1 MRKFHTFAAITMI
14 MKKFFFILLVLTA
27 AFTIQAQEI
36 ELDPITVT
44 ATLSQKRSSE
54 TGRNITIINGEKF
67 QNLPVNS
74 LDELLRYVPG
84 VEIQARGPMGAQS
97 DIVLRGGTYQQV
109 LVILDGMRLN
119 DPNTGHFSSY
129 IPIAPAEIERIEVL
143 KGASSAIYGA
153 DAVGGVINVI
163 TKSFAAKQDKEAVNI
178 SAGAGAGEYG
188 LWNANAGFFVNK
200 KKLAI
205 GGGVITNNADGFQ
218 QRGIRGYFHN
228 TTASLSANYHFN
240 AKWNIA
246 YRIAYD
252 NRDFAAQNFYTTYSF
267 DTATEKVSSLW
278 NQVRLAYQSQ
288 KQSFIVD
295 AGFKRVNDEY
305 RFAPASTAN
314 SNKSEL
320 LQGLVQYQNQLTYST
335 ALVAGINYQQKM
347 IRSNDRGDHSLFW
360 ASPFVSLSQKIGTNF
375 FVRPSLQWVF
385 FQKINAELVPQLD
398 LSYKTKQFQLR
409 ASAGKTIRD
418 ADFTERYNNYNKAI
432 VQSGS
437 IGNPDLKAERS
448 FSYEAG
454 ADWFVKDYLKIS
466 STFFQRFH
474 RRLVDFSTTPYDEMP
489 RKDNLVPNGVYALAK
504 NIAEV
509 NTTGFETDA
518 QYTHAFNNKRHL
530 SGSVGLVWLN
540 SKSSDN
546 IPSFYIS
553 SHAKFL
559 TNFSVIYQCHNLS
572 FSVNGIYKKRNER
585 IASAINTAVSP
596 DYFLMNA
603 KVQYGFF
610 NRRLSVYAQ
619 MDNVFN
625 RQYSDLLG
633 SIMPGRWF
641 MGGVKWAMVKGQ

>member
-1 MRKFHTFAAITMI
+1 
-14 MKKFFFILLVLTA
+14 MKYLLSLLLFISGY
-27 AFTIQAQEI
+27 ISYAQEI

-54 TGRNITIINGEKF
+54 TGRNITIIKGEKF
-67 QNLPVNS
+67 KNLPVHS

-84 VEIQARGPMGAQS
+84 VEIQARGPMGSQS

-129 IPIAPAEIERIEVL
+129 IPIAPAEIERIEIL

-163 TKSFAAKQDKEAVNI
+163 TKSFAAKENQESINI
-178 SAGAGAGEYG
+178 NAGVAAGEYG
-188 LWNANAGFFVNK
+188 FLSADAGFFVSK
-200 KKLAI
+200 KKFSV
-205 GGGVITNNADGFQ
+205 GGGVITNNADGVQ

-228 TTASLSANYHFN
+228 TTASLSAKYHLN
-240 AKWNIA
+240 SNWNLA

-252 NRDFAAQNFYTTYSF
+252 NRDFAAQNFYTTFAF
-267 DTATEKVSSLW
+267 DTANEKVSSLW
-278 NQVRLAYQSQ
+278 NQLRLAYQTQ

-295 AGFKRVNDEY
+295 AGFKKVTDEY
-305 RFAPASTAN
+305 RFAPASSAN
-314 SNKSEL
+314 LNKSEL
-320 LQGLVQYQNQLTYST
+320 LQVLAQYQNQLTVST
-335 ALVAGINYQQKM
+335 SLVTGINYQQKM
-347 IRSNDRGDHSLFW
+347 IRSNDRGNHSLFW
-360 ASPFVSLSQKIGTNF
+360 ASPFVSLSQRIGTNF

-418 ADFTERYNNYNKAI
+418 ADFTERYNNYNKEI
-432 VQSGS
+432 VRSGS

-474 RRLVDFSTTPYDEMP
+474 RRLVDFTTTPYNQMP
-489 RKDNLVPNGVYALAK
+489 RKDNLVPNGVYALAN

-509 NTTGFETDA
+509 NTTGFETDI
-518 QYTHAFNNKRHL
+518 QYTQAINDKQHL
-530 SGSVGLVWLN
+530 SGSIGLVWLD
-540 SKSSDN
+540 SKSSDTV
-546 IPSFYIS
+546 PSFYIS

-559 TNFSVIYQCHNLS
+559 TNFSVIYQCHNFS
-572 FSVNGIYKKRNER
+572 FSVNGLYKKRNAR
-585 IASAINTAVSP
+585 TASAINTAVTP

-603 KVQYGFF
+603 KMQYALL
-610 NRRLSVYAQ
+610 NKRLSVFVQ

-625 RQYSDLLG
+625 RKYSDLLG

-641 MGGVKWAMVKGQ
+641 MGGVKYAFGKKGE

>member
-1 MRKFHTFAAITMI
+1 
-14 MKKFFFILLVLTA
+14 MKYFLPILLLI
-27 AFTIQAQEI
+27 FGYSGYAQEI

-54 TGRNITIINGEKF
+54 TGRNITIIKGDKF
-67 QNLPVNS
+67 KNLPIHS

-84 VEIQARGPMGAQS
+84 VEMQARGPMGAQS

-129 IPIAPAEIERIEVL
+129 IPIAPAEIERIEIL

-163 TKSFAAKQDKEAVNI
+163 TKSFAAKEHRENVNI
-178 SAGAGAGEYG
+178 NAGIAAGEYG
-188 LWNANAGFFVNK
+188 FLSADAGFFVSS
-200 KKLAI
+200 KKLSI

-228 TTASLSANYHFN
+228 TTASLSANYHFTN
-240 AKWNIA
+240 NWNIA

-267 DTATEKVSSLW
+267 DTATEKVSFLW
-278 NQVRLAYQSQ
+278 NQARLAYQTQ

-295 AGFKRVNDEY
+295 AGFKKVNDEY
-305 RFAPASTAN
+305 RFAPASVPN

-320 LQGLVQYQNQLTYST
+320 FQVLAQYQNQLSVST
-335 ALVAGINYQQKM
+335 SLVAGINYQQKR
-347 IRSNDRGDHSLFW
+347 ICSNDRGNHSLFW
-360 ASPFVSLSQKIGTNF
+360 ASPFISFSQRIGIHF
-375 FVRPSLQWVF
+375 LVRPSLQWVF

-398 LSYKTKQFQLR
+398 LSYKTKQFQFR

-418 ADFTERYNNYNKAI
+418 ADFTERYNNYNKEI
-432 VQSGS
+432 VRSGS

-454 ADWFVKDYLKIS
+454 FDWFVKEHLKIS

-474 RRLVDFSTTPYDEMP
+474 RRLVDFNTTPYEDMP

-509 NTTGFETDA
+509 NTTGFETDI
-518 QYTHAFNNKRHL
+518 QYTHAINDKQHL
-530 SGSVGLVWLN
+530 SGSIGLVWLD
-540 SKSSDN
+540 SKSSDS

-559 TNFSVIYQCHNLS
+559 TNFSVIYQYHNFS
-572 FSVNGIYKKRNER
+572 FSVNGLYKKRNER
-585 IASAINTAVSP
+585 IASSINTAVSP

-603 KVQYGFF
+603 KMGYDLS
-610 NRRLSVYAQ
+610 NRRFSVFVQ

-633 SIMPGRWF
+633 SVMPGRWF
-641 MGGVKWAMVKGQ
+641 MGGVRYQFGKAIRNRE

>member
-1 MRKFHTFAAITMI
+1 
-14 MKKFFFILLVLTA
+14 MKQFLAFLLLL
-27 AFTIQAQEI
+27 IGYISQAQEI

-54 TGRNITIINGEKF
+54 TGRNITIIKGEKF
-67 QNLPVNS
+67 QNLPVHS

-84 VEIQARGPMGAQS
+84 VEIQARGPMGSQS

-163 TKSFAAKQDKEAVNI
+163 TKSFAAKENQEATNI
-178 SAGAGAGEYG
+178 SAGIGAGEYG
-188 LWNANAGFFVNK
+188 FLTADAGFFMSK
-200 KKLAI
+200 KKLSI
-205 GGGVITNNADGFQ
+205 GGGVITNNADGVQ

-228 TTASLSANYHFN
+228 TTASLSANYYFN
-240 AKWNIA
+240 PNWNLA
-246 YRIAYD
+246 YRVAYD

-278 NQVRLAYQSQ
+278 NQLRLAYRSQ

-295 AGFKRVNDEY
+295 AGFKHVNDEY
-305 RFAPASTAN
+305 QFAPASTTN

-320 LQGLVQYQNQLTYST
+320 FQVLAQYQNQLTAST
-335 ALVAGINYQQKM
+335 SLVTGINFQQKI
-347 IRSNDRGDHSLFW
+347 IRSNDRGDHSLYW
-360 ASPFVSLSQKIGTNF
+360 ASPFVSLSQRIGSNF
-375 FVRPSLQWVF
+375 FVRPSLQWVY

-398 LSYKTKQFQLR
+398 LSYKLKQFQLR

-418 ADFTERYNNYNKAI
+418 ADFTERYNNYNKPI
-432 VQSGS
+432 VRSGS
-437 IGNPDLKAERS
+437 IGNPDLTAERS
-448 FSYEAG
+448 ISYEAG
-454 ADWFVKDYLKIS
+454 ADWFVKEYLKIS
-466 STFFQRFH
+466 ATFFQRFQK
-474 RRLVDFSTTPYDEMP
+474 RLIDFSTTAYSEMP
-489 RKDNLVPNGVYALAK
+489 RKVNLDPNGVYALAK

-509 NTTGFETDA
+509 NTSGFETDI
-518 QYTHAFNNKRHL
+518 QYTRAIAEKQQLTGNI
-530 SGSVGLVWLN
+530 GLVWLD
-540 SKSSDN
+540 SKSSDAA
-546 IPSFYIS
+546 PSFYIS

-559 TNFSVIYQCHNLS
+559 TNFSVIYQCHNFSLS
-572 FSVNGIYKKRNER
+572 INGLYKKRNER
-585 IASAINTAVSP
+585 AASSINTAVSP

-603 KVQYGFF
+603 KMQYAFLNKRF
-610 NRRLSVYAQ
+610 SAYLQ

-625 RQYSDLLG
+625 RKYSDLLG

-641 MGGVKWAMVKGQ
+641 MGGVRYQFAKGSVNK

>member
-1 MRKFHTFAAITMI
+1 
-14 MKKFFFILLVLTA
+14 MKYFLPLLLLILGYIA
-27 AFTIQAQEI
+27 QAQEI

-54 TGRNITIINGEKF
+54 TGRNITIIKGEKF
-67 QNLPVNS
+67 QNLPVHS

-84 VEIQARGPMGAQS
+84 VEIQARGPMGSQS

-163 TKSFAAKQDKEAVNI
+163 TKSFAAKENEDATRI
-178 SAGAGAGEYG
+178 SAGIGAGEYG
-188 LWNANAGFFVNK
+188 FLTADAGFFVNR
-200 KKLAI
+200 KKLSV
-205 GGGVITNNADGFQ
+205 GGGVITNNAGGIQ
-218 QRGIRGYFHN
+218 QRGIRGFFHN

-240 AKWNIA
+240 ANWNLS

-252 NRDFAAQNFYTTYSF
+252 NRDFAAQNFYTTYVF

-278 NQVRLAYQSQ
+278 NQARLAYRSQ
-288 KQSFIVD
+288 KQSFVID
-295 AGFKRVNDEY
+295 AGFKHVNDEY
-305 RFAPASTAN
+305 KFAPASTAN

-320 LQGLVQYQNQLTYST
+320 FQMLVQYQNQLTVST
-335 ALVAGINYQQKM
+335 SLISGINYQQKM
-347 IRSNDRGDHSLFW
+347 IRSNDRGDHSLFI
-360 ASPFVSLSQKIGTNF
+360 ASPFVSLSQRIGAHF

-398 LSYKTKQFQLR
+398 LSYKVNHVQLR

-418 ADFTERYNNYNKAI
+418 ADFTERYNNYNKET
-432 VQSGS
+432 VSSGS

-448 FSYEAG
+448 LSYEAG
-454 ADWFVKDYLKIS
+454 ADWFVKEYLKIS

-489 RKDNLVPNGVYALAK
+489 RKDNLVPGGIYALAK

-509 NTTGFETDA
+509 NTAGFETDI
-518 QYTHAFNNKRHL
+518 QYTKAIAGKQHF
-530 SGSVGLVWLN
+530 SGTIGLVWLD
-540 SKSSDN
+540 SKSSDAN
-546 IPSFYIS
+546 PSFYIS

-559 TNFSVIYQCHNLS
+559 TNFSLIYQCHN
-572 FSVNGIYKKRNER
+572 FSVSINGLYKKRNER
-585 IASAINTAVSP
+585 TASAITTAVSP

-603 KVQYGFF
+603 KMDYGFLKKK
-610 NRRLSVYAQ
+610 LSVYVQ
-619 MDNVFN
+619 MDNVLN
-625 RQYSDLLG
+625 RKYSDLLG
-633 SIMPGRWF
+633 SVMPGRWF
-641 MGGVKWAMVKGQ
+641 MGGVRYQIGSGR

>member
-1 MRKFHTFAAITMI
+1 
-14 MKKFFFILLVLTA
+14 MKIYFSFLL
-27 AFTIQAQEI
+27 TIVTVVTTQAQEI

-54 TGRNITIINGEKF
+54 TGRNITIIKGDKF
-67 QNLPVNS
+67 QNLPVRS

-84 VEIQARGPMGAQS
+84 VEIQSRGPMGAQS

-129 IPIAPAEIERIEVL
+129 IPIAPSEIERIEIL

-163 TKSFAAKQDKEAVNI
+163 TKSFAATLNKDAVNI
-178 SAGAGAGEYG
+178 SASAGAGEYG
-188 LWNANAGFFVNK
+188 LWNADAGFFVNK

-205 GGGVITNNADGFQ
+205 AGGVITNNANGFQ

-240 AKWNIA
+240 ANWNIA

-252 NRDFAAQNFYTTYSF
+252 NRDFAAQNFYTTLPL
-267 DTATEKVSSLW
+267 DTANEKVSSLW
-278 NQVRLAYQSQ
+278 NQVRLAYQTQ

-295 AGFKRVNDEY
+295 AGFKKVNDEY
-305 RFAPASTAN
+305 RFAPASSTN

-320 LQGLVQYQNQLTYST
+320 FQVLVQYQNQLTYST
-335 ALVAGINYQQKM
+335 SLVTGINYQQKI
-347 IRSNDRGDHSLFW
+347 IRSNDRGDHSLFL
-360 ASPFVSLSQKIGTNF
+360 ASPFISLSQKIGAGF
-375 FVRPSLQWVF
+375 FVRPSLQWVY

-398 LSYKTKQFQLR
+398 LSYKLKHVQLR

-418 ADFTERYNNYNKAI
+418 ADFTERYNNYNKDI
-432 VQSGS
+432 VRSGS
-437 IGNPDLKAERS
+437 VGNPDLKAERS
-448 FSYEAG
+448 ISYEAG
-454 ADWFVKDYLKIS
+454 ADFFVKDYLKIS

-474 RRLVDFSTTPYDEMP
+474 RRLVDFSTTPYNDMP

-509 NTTGFETDA
+509 NTVGFETDI
-518 QYTHAFNNKRHL
+518 QYTKAISEQQHV
-530 SGSVGLVWLN
+530 SGSVGLVWLD
-540 SKSSDN
+540 SKSSDSV
-546 IPSFYIS
+546 PSFYIS

-559 TNFSVIYQCHNLS
+559 TNFSVIYQCHNFS
-572 FSVNGIYKKRNER
+572 FSVNGIYKKRNPR
-585 IASAINTAVSP
+585 IASAISTSVTA

-603 KVQYGFF
+603 KVEYGFF
-610 NRRLSVYAQ
+610 NRQLAVYAQ
-619 MDNVFN
+619 MDNIFD
-625 RQYSDLLG
+625 RRYSDLLG
-633 SIMPGRWF
+633 SVMPGRWF
-641 MGGVKWAMVKGQ
+641 MGGVKYNLGKKKG